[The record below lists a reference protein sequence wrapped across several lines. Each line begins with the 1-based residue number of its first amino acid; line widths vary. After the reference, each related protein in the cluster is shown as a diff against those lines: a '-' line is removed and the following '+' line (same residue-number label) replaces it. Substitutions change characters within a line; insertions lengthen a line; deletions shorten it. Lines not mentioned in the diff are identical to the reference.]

1 MNSFWYEVKFLKKK
15 KRILREGGKLV
26 RTETR
31 ESGQV
36 MKVPECRD
44 PGRSRELC
52 LEKEG
57 VDLQD
62 GSLQLLSRRG
72 PGGGQ
77 AWEAGLQESWWEK
90 MRPELRE
97 TDLREEL

>member
-15 KRILREGGKLV
+15 KRLLREGGKLV

-52 LEKEG
+52 LEK
-57 VDLQD
+57 DR
-62 GSLQLLSRRG
+62 SRLTGWIPPASEQKRTWRRSSM
-72 PGGGQ
+72 GGRIARILVGKD
-77 AWEAGLQESWWEK
+77 EA
-90 MRPELRE
+90 
-97 TDLREEL
+97 

>member
-44 PGRSRELC
+44 PC
-52 LEKEG
+52 LEK
-57 VDLQD
+57 DR
-62 GSLQLLSRRG
+62 SRLTGWIPPASEQKRTWRRSSM
-72 PGGGQ
+72 GGRIARILVGKD
-77 AWEAGLQESWWEK
+77 EA
-90 MRPELRE
+90 
-97 TDLREEL
+97 